1 MTARIRTREV
11 ERLSFS
17 SAPALYAALWLSAGI
32 VLSPY
37 WWLEPGILMAAGL
50 LLALIAGLAAE
61 KANRVSL
68 LPLACCWMLLGV
80 LLSEVEPAPDPQSQ
94 LRLIADSGGS
104 TAVEGQVTRTTP
116 LRVTQSSLP
125 FSKGTRQEQS
135 ESLDL
140 RVAAVDGFPVA
151 GGLRAT
157 MYGPVERA

>member
-1 MTARIRTREV
+1 MGARGV

-32 VLSPY
+32 VLAPY
-37 WWLEPGILMAAGL
+37 RWLEPGILMAASL
-50 LLALIAGLAAE
+50 LLALIAWLAAAQ
-61 KANRVSL
+61 ANRVAL

-80 LLSEVEPAPDPQSQ
+80 LLSAVEPAPDPQSQ

-104 TAVEGQVTRTTP
+104 AVVEGQVTRTTP
-116 LRVTQSSLP
+116 LRLKQASLP
-125 FSKGTRQEQS
+125 FGKGTRQEQS

-140 RVAAVDGFPVA
+140 RVASADGVPVA

-157 MYGPVERA
+157 LYGPV

>member
-1 MTARIRTREV
+1 VGARGV

-37 WWLEPGILMAAGL
+37 WWLEPGILIAATL
-50 LLALIAGLAAE
+50 LLAMIAGLAA
-61 KANRVSL
+61 AHSNRVAL
-68 LPLACCWMLLGV
+68 LPLACSWMLLGV

-104 TAVEGQVTRTTP
+104 AVVEGRVTRTTP
-116 LRVTQSSLP
+116 VRVTQSSLP
-125 FSKGTRQEQS
+125 FGKGTRQEQS

-140 RVAAVDGFPVA
+140 RVARPGASRHS
-151 GGLRAT
+151 LR
-157 MYGPVERA
+157 R